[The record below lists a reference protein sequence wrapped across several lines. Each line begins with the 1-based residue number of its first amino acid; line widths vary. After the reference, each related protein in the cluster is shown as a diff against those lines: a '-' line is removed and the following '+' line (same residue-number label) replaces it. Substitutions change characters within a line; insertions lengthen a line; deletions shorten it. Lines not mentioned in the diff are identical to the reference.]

1 MPSLDQPDEFY
12 GEAQRA
18 LQADFDTI
26 NLADAHLATI
36 VTTEISDEQR
46 EFIESRD
53 FFFLSTVDPLGWPTV
68 SYKGGDRGF
77 VQVVDERSIS
87 FPLYDGNGMFLSSG
101 NIDSGAKIGML
112 FIDFE
117 TPNRL
122 RLHANAKLN
131 RSDEALARFPG
142 ANLVVDAT
150 LDNVFVNCARYVH
163 KHKRLETSEYVPDD
177 EGNQPYPA
185 WKRIDLI
192 QSFLPPQDQGRA
204 AETGGEISI
213 EEYLE
218 LLANGES

>member
-1 MPSLDQPDEFY
+1 MPSLEQPDDFY
-12 GEAQRA
+12 GVAQRA
-18 LQADFDTI
+18 LQADFDTT

-36 VTTEISDEQR
+36 VTAEISDEQR

-53 FFFLSTVDPLGWPTV
+53 FFFLSTVDPQGWPTV
-68 SYKGGDRGF
+68 SYKGGGRGF
-77 VQVVDERSIS
+77 VHVVDEQTIS

-101 NIDSGAKIGML
+101 NIDASAKIGML

-122 RLHANAKLN
+122 RLHANARLN

-142 ANLVVDAT
+142 ANLVVDAEV
-150 LDNVFVNCARYVH
+150 DNVFVNCARYVH

-192 QSFLPPQDQGRA
+192 QPFLPQGDQGKA
-204 AETGGEISI
+204 AAAGGEISI
-213 EEYLE
+213 DEYVE
-218 LLANGES
+218 RLADGVS